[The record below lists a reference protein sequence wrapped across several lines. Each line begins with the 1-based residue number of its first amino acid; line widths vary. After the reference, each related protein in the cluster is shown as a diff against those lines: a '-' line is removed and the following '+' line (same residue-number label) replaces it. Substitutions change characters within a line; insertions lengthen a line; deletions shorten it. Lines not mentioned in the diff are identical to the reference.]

1 MEMVNCPRCGRI
13 FTKMSN
19 PICDDC
25 VKAEEE
31 LFQTV
36 KKYIDD
42 NPNNTL
48 EQVSEATGVSVRKIL
63 KYLKDGRLET
73 TKGMGRVLK
82 CEQCGRPIARG
93 KFCDACV
100 ININQS
106 VTELFDNRDK
116 KGVVMHTRQGKN
128 D

>member
-1 MEMVNCPRCGRI
+1 MEMTNCPRCGKI
-13 FTKMSN
+13 FSKMSN

-31 LFQTV
+31 IFQMI
-36 KKYIDD
+36 KKYLDD

-48 EQVSEATGVSVRKIL
+48 EQVSEETGISVRKIL

-73 TKGMGRVLK
+73 TKGMGKALK
-82 CEQCGRPIARG
+82 CEQCGRPITRG

-106 VTELFDNRDK
+106 VTELFDQSSRQ
-116 KGVVMHTRQGKN
+116 KGVVMHTRQKSE
-128 D
+128 